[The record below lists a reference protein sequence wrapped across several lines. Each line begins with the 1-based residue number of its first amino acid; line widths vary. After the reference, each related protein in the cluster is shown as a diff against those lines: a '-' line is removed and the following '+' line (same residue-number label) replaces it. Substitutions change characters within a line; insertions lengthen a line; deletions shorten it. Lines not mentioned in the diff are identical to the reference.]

1 MKPVL
6 AFALIVGF
14 TAAVQASDNS
24 IEVTLEITP
33 ADQQAQRNVLVPDA
47 SGWSLLQSAV
57 ADQHKPPPQ
66 KTNSDP
72 NYGYWRNK
80 FEGGSDKPL
89 GRPKDT
95 AAIKALVPAAISP
108 TIRWISR
115 SMVVVSADCRSHTLW
130 GGERCLYVFE
140 KQGSKWSLTHH
151 YLWPFIHFF

>member
-6 AFALIVGF
+6 AFAFIVGF

-24 IEVTLEITP
+24 IQVTLEATP
-33 ADQQAQRNVLVPDA
+33 GERQAQRVIVVVPDA
-47 SGWSLLQSAV
+47 YR
-57 ADQHKPPPQ
+57 HKPPPQ
-66 KTNSDP
+66 KINSDP

-95 AAIKALVPAAISP
+95 AAIKALVPATIPP
-108 TIRWISR
+108 TIRWVSPSI
-115 SMVVVSADCRSHTLW
+115 VVVSADCRSHTLW

-151 YLWPFIHFF
+151 YLWPFIHFL